1 MSTLTSIAPTAV
13 VQLRIR
19 ELLRRDRMRSFRPV
33 RPVLNAK
40 NSRLIEPTVLQRWLD
55 LSA

>member
-1 MSTLTSIAPTAV
+1 MSASTSIAPAAV

-33 RPVLNAK
+33 RPARVTRK
-40 NSRLIEPTVLQRWLD
+40 PQLIEPTVLQRWLD